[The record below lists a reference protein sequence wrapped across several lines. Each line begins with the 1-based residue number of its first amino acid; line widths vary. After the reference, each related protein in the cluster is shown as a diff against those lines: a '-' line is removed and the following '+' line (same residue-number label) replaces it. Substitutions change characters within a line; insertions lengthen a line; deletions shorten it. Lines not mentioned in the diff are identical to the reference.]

1 MKTEAEYC
9 SVIMH
14 ALNEAGVGYKIPQP
28 DPSGQFAAT
37 IKRCFDIIGRIG
49 ECPVYLEAK
58 FNKKMMACSMKRVEE
73 HQAFYL
79 DEFAK
84 IPNAMCFLAWGI
96 QVARGDCRSYVFD
109 WRAVSELYKKGH
121 SFHIKDLEK
130 LPYNEIHKS
139 TFQFVNII
147 TKEDIIKACGDIY
160 DKS

>member
-14 ALNEAGVGYKIPQP
+14 ALNEAGVGYKIP
-28 DPSGQFAAT
+28 DPTGQFAAT
-37 IKRCFDIIGRIG
+37 IKRCFDMIGRIG
-49 ECPVYLEAK
+49 DNPVYLEAK

-79 DEFAK
+79 DEFSKVKGAK
-84 IPNAMCFLAWGI
+84 CYLAWGI
-96 QVARGDCRSYVFD
+96 QVARGDCRSYIFD
-109 WRAVSELYKKGH
+109 WSAVSELYKKQF
-121 SFHIKDLEK
+121 SFHIKHLEK

-147 TKEDIIKACGDIY
+147 TKDDIIKACGDIY
-160 DKS
+160 DKD

>member
-14 ALNEAGVGYKIPQP
+14 ALNEAGVGYKIP
-28 DPSGQFAAT
+28 DSTGQFAAT
-37 IKRCFDIIGRIG
+37 IKRCFDMIGRIG
-49 ECPVYLEAK
+49 DSPVYLEAK

-79 DEFAK
+79 DEFSKVKGAK
-84 IPNAMCFLAWGI
+84 CYLAWGI
-96 QVARGDCRSYVFD
+96 QVARGDCRSYIFD
-109 WRAVSELYKKGH
+109 WSAVSELYKKQF
-121 SFHIKDLEK
+121 SFHIKHLEK

-147 TKEDIIKACGDIY
+147 TKDDIKIGRAHV
-160 DKS
+160 

>member
-14 ALNEAGVGYKIPQP
+14 ALNEAGIGYKIP
-28 DPSGQFAAT
+28 DPSNQFSAT

-49 ECPVYLEAK
+49 DCPVYLEAK
-58 FNKKMMACSMKRVEE
+58 FNKKMSACSMKRVEE
-73 HQAFYL
+73 HQASYL

-96 QVARGDCRSYVFD
+96 QVARGDCRSYIFD
-109 WRAVSELYKKGH
+109 WRAVSELYKKGY

>member
-1 MKTEAEYC
+1 MSDPLGGVDLMTTEAEYC

-49 ECPVYLEAK
+49 CHPVYLEAK
-58 FNKKMMACSMKRVEE
+58 FNKKMAACSMKRVEE
-73 HQAFYL
+73 HQASYL

-96 QVARGDCRSYVFD
+96 QVARGD
-109 WRAVSELYKKGH
+109 
-121 SFHIKDLEK
+121 
-130 LPYNEIHKS
+130 
-139 TFQFVNII
+139 
-147 TKEDIIKACGDIY
+147 
-160 DKS
+160 

>member
-9 SVIMH
+9 SVVIH
-14 ALNEAGVGYKIPQP
+14 SLNDAGIGYKIP
-28 DPSGQFAAT
+28 DPTGQFAAT

-49 ECPVYLEAK
+49 DCPVYIEAK
-58 FNKKMMACSMKRVEE
+58 FNKKMSACSMKRVEE

-96 QVARGDCRSYVFD
+96 QVARGDCRSYIFD

-130 LPYNEIHKS
+130 LPYNEIHKN

>member
-14 ALNEAGVGYKIPQP
+14 ALNEAGVGYKIP
-28 DPSGQFAAT
+28 DPSNQFSAT

-49 ECPVYLEAK
+49 DSPVYLEAK

-79 DEFAK
+79 DEFSKVKGAK
-84 IPNAMCFLAWGI
+84 CYLAWGI
-96 QVARGDCRSYVFD
+96 QVARGDCRSYIFD
-109 WRAVSELYKKGH
+109 WSAVSELYKKQF
-121 SFHIKDLEK
+121 SFHIKHLEK

-147 TKEDIIKACGDIY
+147 TKDDIIKACGDIY
-160 DKS
+160 DKD

>member
-1 MKTEAEYC
+1 M
-9 SVIMH
+9 
-14 ALNEAGVGYKIPQP
+14 
-28 DPSGQFAAT
+28 
-37 IKRCFDIIGRIG
+37 IGRIDD
-49 ECPVYLEAK
+49 CPVYLEAK

-84 IPNAMCFLAWGI
+84 IPNAKCYLAWGI
-96 QVARGDCRSYVFD
+96 QVARGDCRSYIFD

-121 SFHIKDLEK
+121 SFHIKELEK
-130 LPYNEIHKS
+130 LPYNEIHKG
-139 TFQFVNII
+139 TFQFANII